1 MNALAA
7 PYTYGMRVVGEG
19 VAAAPD
25 LSAAQPKRKASLYA
39 DPLSWLVLDA
49 VEQALGA
56 CGGDFTPADA
66 SAKEAVG
73 HIAVSDQCTTHTMR
87 QLAEAIPAG
96 RISPLRFSGAN
107 PGSICSLPCQLLGF
121 SGPTMTLSMTPEKGL
136 PPAMA
141 VARAWLRQG
150 SATHVIVTAHR
161 ADASGHRVASTILT
175 SDTTAGLK

>member
-1 MNALAA
+1 MNASVA
-7 PYTYGMRVVGEG
+7 PHTYGMKAVGEG
-19 VAAAPD
+19 VAVAPD
-25 LSAAQPKRKASLYA
+25 LSAAPRRRASLYA

-56 CGGDFTPADA
+56 SDFTPEDA

-73 HIAVSDQCTTHTMR
+73 HIAISDQCTLHTMR

-107 PGSICSLPCQLLGF
+107 PGSICTLPSQFLGF
-121 SGPTMTLSMTPEKGL
+121 SGPTMTLSMPPEKGL
-136 PPAMA
+136 PPALA

-150 SATHVIVTAHR
+150 CATHVIVTAHR
-161 ADASGHRVASTILT
+161 ADASGHRVTSTVLT
-175 SDTTAGLK
+175 ADPTAGPK